1 MDCRFVY
8 MTCST
13 AEEARLIGRALVQ
26 EHIAACVNILGDIE
40 SIYEWQGELCEE
52 CEVAMIAKTTAT
64 RMPAL
69 IVRVKEL
76 HSYDCPCI
84 IGLPIGEGHQPYLD
98 WLSESCS

>member
-26 EHIAACVNILGDIE
+26 EHIAACVNILGEIE

-64 RMPAL
+64 RMLAL

>member
-26 EHIAACVNILGDIE
+26 EHIAACVNILGEIE

-84 IGLPIGEGHQPYLD
+84 IGLPIGEGPQPYLD

>member
-52 CEVAMIAKTTAT
+52 REVAMIAKTTAT

-84 IGLPIGEGHQPYLD
+84 IGFPIAEGHQPYLD

>member
-1 MDCRFVY
+1 MDYRFVY
-8 MTCST
+8 MTCSS
-13 AEEARLIGRALVQ
+13 AEEARSIGRALVQ
-26 EHIAACVNILGDIE
+26 ESIAACVNILGDIE

-52 CEVAMIAKTTAT
+52 REVAMIAKTTVA

-69 IVRVKEL
+69 IARVKEL

-84 IGLPIGEGHQPYLD
+84 IGLPIGEGYQPYLD

>member
-1 MDCRFVY
+1 

-26 EHIAACVNILGDIE
+26 EHIAACVNILGEIE

>member
-1 MDCRFVY
+1 MDYRFVY
-8 MTCST
+8 MICST

>member
-84 IGLPIGEGHQPYLD
+84 IGLPIGAGHQPYLD

>member
-26 EHIAACVNILGDIE
+26 EHIAACVNILGEIE